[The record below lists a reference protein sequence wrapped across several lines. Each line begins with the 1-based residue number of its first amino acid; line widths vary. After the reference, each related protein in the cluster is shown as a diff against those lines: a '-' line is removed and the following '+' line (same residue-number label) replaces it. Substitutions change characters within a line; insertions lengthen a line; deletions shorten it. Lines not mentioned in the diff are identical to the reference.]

1 MSDIVE
7 IFGENKFVGSE
18 NQSLKSRVILEEPSK
33 VKNEYNLFNNVSQL
47 NQFIVE
53 KQENEVYKIYGTIIP
68 SVMKDA
74 FFRNTKL
81 NIDVNSVE
89 FNKDNW
95 SLVMCKPVKYAENDK
110 GKKSFQIKYHDSGTK
125 SDEIFELD
133 LSKGLPASLSTLS
146 PFRFRR
152 GNSTDVNIILYMNL
166 GHNLNSGDQIYIDSE
181 DERVPTGLCSVNSV
195 DGNEVTTSLTINSS
209 ELITPLLN
217 KESVLNNSLK
227 FGSLITPPTPPST
240 PPNQYTGVVKGI
252 QTTTDISS
260 LVAQLKADR
269 PAPYSL
275 VNPKMSVSK
284 VIDNEV
290 LEYYVKQAEVIE
302 VINNLDECGFSK
314 TIYGEKVYNFY
325 FNENYN
331 IKGVL
336 DNKDEP
342 ITKSYIGIIK
352 NGSTEDKP
360 FTNVESNFSTFID
373 YTNPGEGIKTIN
385 KSSTSNVSD
394 KPNVGNTYDIGIY
407 EYSSEN
413 LTEEPVEYI
422 EHNFLL
428 NNIIFKYKPFTEI
441 TLRNMSSYIE
451 DSESAD
457 FIPSYAKYSRNRSKF
472 IWRDLIDIGVSDED
486 GTILDF
492 PFLNGCRYSY
502 NRIPFNVLIE
512 KNKVKKYRLN
522 INDISNIDS
531 VNSVDS
537 YIRSITDDLF
547 GNTPT
552 NNTNNNKPYIP
563 YTKEEC

>member
-18 NQSLKSRVILEEPSK
+18 NKSLKSRVVLEEPSK
-33 VKNEYNLFNNVSQL
+33 LKNEYNLFNNVSQL

-53 KQENEVYKIYGTIIP
+53 KQENEVYKVYGTIIP

-81 NIDVNSVE
+81 NIDTNSVE

-95 SLVMCKPVKYAENDK
+95 SLVMCKPIKYSEKEK
-110 GKKSFQIKYHDSGTK
+110 GKKSFQVKYNDSGTK
-125 SDEIFELD
+125 SYEIFELD
-133 LSKGLPASLSTLS
+133 LSKGLPASLSTLTG
-146 PFRFRR
+146 FRFRN
-152 GNSTDVNIILYMNL
+152 GNSSEVNITLYMNL
-166 GHNLNSGDQIYIDSE
+166 GHNLNPGDQIHINSE
-181 DERVPTGLCSVNSV
+181 DDRVPTGVCSVNNVS
-195 DGNEVTTSLTINSS
+195 GNEITTSLTINSAK
-209 ELITPLLN
+209 LITPLRN
-217 KESVLNNSLK
+217 AKMITNNNLK
-227 FGSLITPPTPPST
+227 FGSFITPPTTPST
-240 PPNQYTGVVKGI
+240 SPNQYTGVVKGI
-252 QTTTDISS
+252 QTTTDISE

-269 PAPYSL
+269 PAPYAL
-275 VNPKMSVSK
+275 VNPKMTVSK

-290 LEYYVKQAEVIE
+290 LEYYVKQVEVVEAIY
-302 VINNLDECGFSK
+302 NLDECGFSK
-314 TIYGEKVYNFY
+314 TIYGEKIYNFY

-331 IKGVL
+331 IKGLL

-360 FTNVESNFSTFID
+360 FTSVESNFSTFID
-373 YTNPGEGIKTIN
+373 YTNPGEGIKTITRP
-385 KSSTSNVSD
+385 STSNVSD
-394 KPNVGNTYDIGIY
+394 KPTVGNTYDIGIY

-413 LTEEPVEYI
+413 LTEELVEYV
-422 EHNFLL
+422 EHNFIL
-428 NNIIFKYKPFTEI
+428 NNVMFKYKPFTEI
-441 TLRNMSSYIE
+441 TLRNISSYIE
-451 DSESAD
+451 DSESRD
-457 FIPSYAKYSRNRSKF
+457 FIPTYAKYSRNRGKF

-512 KNKVKKYRLN
+512 KNRVKKYKLN
-522 INDISNIDS
+522 VNDVSNIDS

-537 YIRSITDDLF
+537 YLRSITDDLF
-547 GNTPT
+547 GNSSTD
-552 NNTNNNKPYIP
+552 NNKPYIP